1 MSNEIKLTVSCQ
13 LSTPE
18 NLSDTFSPG
27 QISITQTTPRKQV
40 GSQSIPTTAAGT
52 AITLGGVT
60 TAGVCYFRNL
70 DANNY
75 IELGVQSGGV
85 FYPTVKL
92 KPGEPAAF
100 RHAGTPYARA
110 NSAAVLLLYGIYE
123 D

>member
-1 MSNEIKLTVSCQ
+1 MSNEIKLTISA
-13 LSTPE
+13 SITNG
-18 NLSDTFSPG
+18 NLTDSFSPG
-27 QISITQTTPRKQV
+27 QISITQTTARIQK
-40 GSQSIPTTAAGT
+40 GTQSIPTTAAGT

-85 FYPTVKL
+85 FYATVKL
-92 KPGEPAAF
+92 KPGETAAF

-110 NSAAVLLLYGIYE
+110 NTAAAVLQYGIYE